1 MQRHTGE
8 RGAALIL
15 LIGITAALAI
25 LTAAIV
31 TLVASQQGATAGE
44 RTAKTSLYYA
54 EAGLDSGLNA
64 IKATTSSGT
73 NFSTTTAID
82 TSQMNTEY
90 VAAYPPPAP
99 TPTYT
104 LYDNADTIT
113 TSTPAYD
120 ANGDHR
126 VWVGATVTY
135 QGHTTRL
142 REMLTSDT
150 STSILPQAVLYA
162 DTNIN
167 ANGTSDMY
175 AVNKDGTPDTSG
187 FPYVTS
193 ITAGGSFTG
202 NSSTNLAAPGQ
213 TVQSLGINVNGSVS
227 LPGITENGVNIGGVG
242 LLSDYFD
249 QARQYALTVESQTG
263 IPTKAN
269 AGGTAVAATKFTPSN
284 LTTAYLTSISASFN
298 SGTKTYTFNSD
309 LVVSGNLT
317 LTTSA
322 FPAGTKFNFRSLY
335 VTGTSGNLTL
345 TGNVT
350 VNTAALYVGGNF
362 TISGTTTAVTDQ
374 FGPIYVTG
382 TADWNGGTG
391 TSRLAIKTTSLTTT
405 AWADPTTPGPM
416 YAQILT
422 VDGDTNGNYD
432 GSSGEYDLVLGD
444 TWIDGNAGT
453 GDVAVNFSAPSSG
466 INATVKCPLLATTEK
481 TVSNGKI
488 DFGTLLD
495 PMVYYMQCDNDGL
508 YSNTCEWASTGTY
521 YGLMVIMEAA
531 MQITGG
537 NDGTHPNI
545 VGSVMVGTPV
555 TPDIALSGNSSVCYN
570 QAAID
575 NLPANLQSIL
585 RTNTTTTVAGTWQ
598 QLSAH

>member
-25 LTAAIV
+25 LTAALV
-31 TLVASQQGATAGE
+31 TLLASQQGATAGE
-44 RTAKTSLYYA
+44 RTTKTSLYYA

-82 TSQMNTEY
+82 MSQMNTEY

-126 VWVGATVTY
+126 VWVEDTVTY
-135 QGHTTRL
+135 QGHTSRL
-142 REMLTSDT
+142 REMLASDT

-162 DTNIN
+162 DTDIN

-193 ITAGGSFTG
+193 ITAGGNFTG

-227 LPGITENGVNIGGVG
+227 LPGITENGVTIGGVG

-322 FPAGTKFNFRSLY
+322 FPAGTIFNFRSLY

-432 GSSGEYDLVLGD
+432 GSSGKYDLVLGD

-466 INATVKCPLLATTEK
+466 INATVMCPLLATTEK

-545 VGSVMVGTPV
+545 VGSVMAGTPV
-555 TPDIALSGNSSVCYN
+555 TPDITLSGNSSVCYN